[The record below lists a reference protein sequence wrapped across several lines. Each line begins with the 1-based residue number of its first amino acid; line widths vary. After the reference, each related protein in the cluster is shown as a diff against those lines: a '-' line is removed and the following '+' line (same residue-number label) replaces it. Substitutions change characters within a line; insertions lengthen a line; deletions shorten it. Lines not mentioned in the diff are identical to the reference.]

1 MDLNG
6 INRLTDASQ
15 RIPRAITMSSRR
27 RGPTPRPQQD
37 TAEETRCQS
46 EQGILPCF
54 LNRNLIPVLIFLFA
68 LFFIITFSNPALFLN
83 DEWITVNQL
92 HQLGDGHQFVV
103 NEGKY
108 GTFVN
113 GTPGPYM
120 QSHHN
125 LLGYTMMLPVLSLP
139 ALWFFGLCGDQFRI
153 AVVLLWSM
161 LPVAMAVL
169 VDAYRPD
176 YARWRG
182 IRWTWL
188 VIGAAFLALLANL
201 AFYYPWPFTLPDAPV
216 EAAAVVFTNHL
227 LFAALAVM
235 VYLTCR
241 TVFEDTW
248 FALFGTI
255 ACVSCSSYIFWAS
268 NAKDHMLVAAMT
280 AAVILFLVR
289 YIRHG
294 GLRDAALGFAFIG
307 LLAWARPE
315 VGLAVFIFAA
325 LYFVGLQV
333 SRGLLRG
340 PATKTIK
347 ILSVP
352 LATLAGAI
360 PLFINNICV
369 TGNPLVPSFHVYQSR
384 AWRAGSDGSFIGS
397 AEVIGDV
404 VQAVPA
410 PSDGIAR
417 FLSMVTSQFTSSWS
431 TLPGDLFG
439 ILFAPASG
447 NMSLVAVSPL
457 MVLAA
462 LLLPV
467 LYFNYRRGE
476 RPQNLAV
483 VIFLIVMACA
493 IWVAYAR
500 NIPMLN
506 VDHGIVPD
514 IRYLSPIYLPAGLL
528 GVYGI
533 WRLSSVDPKRRTLWQ
548 VAAIAVSTPVL
559 LVVMMLF
566 QPYGGLYAG
575 YTTFFT
581 QITFVLLA
589 ASLILIAVKK
599 RFGIPDKWIAAA
611 LLLLIAAPFAWQL
624 MMVFLYSVA
633 KFNGY
638 PLWIPVVETLFQ
650 HCIGV
655 SGLDTP

>member
-1 MDLNG
+1 
-6 INRLTDASQ
+6 
-15 RIPRAITMSSRR
+15 
-27 RGPTPRPQQD
+27 
-37 TAEETRCQS
+37 
-46 EQGILPCF
+46 

-139 ALWFFGLCGDQFRI
+139 ALWLFGLFGDQFRI

-182 IRWTWL
+182 IRWTWV

-289 YIRHG
+289 YIRYG
-294 GLRDAALGFAFIG
+294 GLRDAALGFVFIG

-315 VGLAVFIFAA
+315 VGLAVFIFVA

-333 SRGLLRG
+333 SRGALRR
-340 PATKTIK
+340 PASDMIRALA
-347 ILSVP
+347 IP
-352 LATLAGAI
+352 LAVLIGAV

-369 TGNPLVPSFHVYQSR
+369 TGNPLVPSFYVYQSR
-384 AWRAGSDGSFIGS
+384 VWRAGTDGAFIGS
-397 AEVIGDV
+397 AEAIGDV
-404 VQAVPA
+404 VQAVPVPA
-410 PSDGIAR
+410 DGIAR
-417 FLSMVTSQFTSSWS
+417 FFSMVTSQFSSSWS
-431 TLPGDLFG
+431 TLPGDIFG
-439 ILFAPASG
+439 ILFTPASG
-447 NMSLVAVSPL
+447 NMSLVAVCPL
-457 MVLAA
+457 IVFAVILI
-462 LLLPV
+462 PV
-467 LYFNYRRGE
+467 LYLDYRRGE

-483 VIFLIVMACA
+483 VVFLVVVACA
-493 IWVAYAR
+493 VWVAYAR
-500 NIPMLN
+500 SLPGLN
-506 VDHGIVPD
+506 ASHGIVPD
-514 IRYLSPIYLPAGLL
+514 IRYLTPFYLPAGLL

-533 WRLSSVDPKRRTLWQ
+533 RRLAGTDSKKMVLWQ
-548 VAAIAVSTPVL
+548 VAAIGVSAPVL
-559 LVVMMLF
+559 LVAMMLF
-566 QPYGGLYAG
+566 QPYGGQYAG
-575 YTTFFT
+575 YTQFFT
-581 QITFVLLA
+581 QITFALLA
-589 ASLILIAVKK
+589 ATLVLMAARK
-599 RFGIPDKWIAAA
+599 RFGIPQAWITAA
-611 LLLLIAAPFAWQL
+611 LLLLVATPFAWQL

-638 PLWIPVVETLFQ
+638 PLWVPLVETLFQ
-650 HCIGV
+650 QCIGV
-655 SGLDTP
+655 SGLENL

>member
-1 MDLNG
+1 
-6 INRLTDASQ
+6 
-15 RIPRAITMSSRR
+15 MSPKRQKSIKEI
-27 RGPTPRPQQD
+27 QQGQ
-37 TAEETRCQS
+37 ESNNQS
-46 EQGILPCF
+46 PPEQGPISCF
-54 LNRNLIPVLIFLFA
+54 LNRNLISVLIFLFA
-68 LFFIITFSNPALFLN
+68 LFFAMTFSNPALFLN

-92 HQLGDGHQFVV
+92 HQLGEGHQIIV

-108 GTFVN
+108 GTFLN

-120 QSHHN
+120 RSHHN

-139 ALWFFGLCGDQFRI
+139 ALWFFGLFGDQFRL
-153 AVVLLWSM
+153 AVIFLWSI

-169 VDAYRPD
+169 VDAYRPQ

-188 VIGAAFLALLANL
+188 VVGAAFAGFLANL
-201 AFYYPWPFTLPDAPV
+201 VFYYPWPFTAPDAPV

-227 LFAALAVM
+227 LFAAFAAM

-241 TVFEDTW
+241 IIFEDTW
-248 FALFGTI
+248 FSLFGTI

-294 GLRDAALGFAFIG
+294 ALRDAALGFAFIG

-315 VGLAVFIFAA
+315 VGFAVFIFAV
-325 LYFVGLQV
+325 LYFVGLQI
-333 SRGLLRG
+333 SRGLLRR
-340 PATKTIK
+340 PVKETVKV
-347 ILSVP
+347 LCMP

-369 TGNPLVPSFHVYQSR
+369 TGNPLVPSFYVYQSG
-384 AWRAGSDGSFIGS
+384 AWRAESGGAFIGS
-397 AEVIGDV
+397 TDTIGDV

-410 PSDGIAR
+410 PSDGVSS
-417 FLSMVTSQFTSSWS
+417 FLSMVTTQFTSSWS
-431 TLPGDLFG
+431 TLPGDIFA
-439 ILFAPASG
+439 ILFAPESG
-447 NMSLVAVSPL
+447 NMSLIAVSPL
-457 MVLAA
+457 IVLAVILIPA
-462 LLLPV
+462 LYLD
-467 LYFNYRRGE
+467 YRKGE
-476 RPQNLAV
+476 RSPNLLVA
-483 VIFLIVMACA
+483 IFLVAMACA

-500 NIPMLN
+500 NIHMLN

-514 IRYLSPIYLPAGLL
+514 IRYLSPLYLPAGLL

-533 WRLSSVDPKRRTLWQ
+533 RRLNGAINSKRLMLSLTA
-548 VAAIAVSTPVL
+548 VIAISAPAL
-559 LVVMMLF
+559 LLAMMLI
-566 QPYGGLYAG
+566 QPYGGRYAG
-575 YTTFFT
+575 YTQFFT
-581 QITFVLLA
+581 QITFALLA
-589 ASLILIAVKK
+589 VTLVLMAVRK
-599 RFGIPDKWIAAA
+599 RFGIPQAWVTAA
-611 LLLLIAAPFAWQL
+611 LLLLVAVPFGWQM

-638 PLWIPVVETLFQ
+638 PLWIPVVETLYE

-655 SGLDTP
+655 NGITPP